1 MNDKI
6 ITFLN
11 SDLLDKYLIGNTT
24 AKEAEMVEAYILK
37 YPDVKNAF
45 DTLQHSLEVVSK
57 RNAVEAPNYILDNI
71 LDVLDEKPVIA
82 MNNTS
87 KEKSWYRFGIAASIA
102 ALIFAGS
109 TFMFFMNN
117 QDLLRENEVIADEI
131 FDLRSDIDQN
141 NKMLSDI
148 MQQFKQLNNP
158 ETHKYIIKGN
168 DRAKNLKTVAYI
180 NPIEKTSMID
190 VVSLPQLP
198 EEQCYQIWAEVQ
210 DRMVSLGILNETD
223 SQLIPLPYTENA
235 LGLNITIEPKGGN
248 KNASIE
254 KSVAE
259 ITLKKQ

>member
-6 ITFLN
+6 NTFLN
-11 SDLLDKYLIGNTT
+11 SDLVDKYLVGITN
-24 AKEAEMVEAYILK
+24 AEETVLVETYISK
-37 YPDVKNAF
+37 YPEVKNAYN
-45 DTLQHSLEVVSK
+45 TLQQNLEIVAKS
-57 RNAVEAPNYILDNI
+57 NAIEAPEHILNDI
-71 LDVLDEKPVIA
+71 LSAIDEKPVIA
-82 MNNTS
+82 LQTAP
-87 KEKSWYRFGIAASIA
+87 KQKTWYMFGIAASIT

-109 TFMFFMNN
+109 TFMFYLNN
-117 QDLLRENEVIADEI
+117 QDLLRENEIIAEEI

-158 ETHKYIIKGN
+158 ETQKYIIKGN
-168 DRAKNLKTVAYI
+168 ERAKNLKTVAYI
-180 NPIEKTSMID
+180 NPVEKTSMID

-210 DRMVSLGILNETD
+210 DKMVSLGILNESE

-235 LGLNITIEPKGGN
+235 LGLSITIEPKGGN
-248 KNASIE
+248 ENASVE

-259 ITLKKQ
+259 ISLKK